1 MSTRP
6 RVFLDIESRVSSG
19 RVFIELYNDLAPKA
33 SENFRCLCVGDQISR
48 KASPA
53 NINTDSGTA
62 SESKKSK
69 KQKQKKFSLKNVRF
83 HRVVAPEFIVQAGED
98 LDGESIYYNAETKS
112 YYFAGENNSA
122 PVNERGI
129 LCMANENGD
138 PDKNTSQ
145 FFITLQNGLGI
156 EGCTVFGRIVR
167 GMEVLEGLE
176 DVIVDEEDRPAKGDE
191 VFIRRSGELEL
202 KNKSRSVEKVNVM
215 IETATNENNNADTD
229 VKPLK
234 QNPAKE
240 NAVENEL
247 NKNATVEKLSKD
259 ETLGAQKGD
268 DSTDKKNLEQSEPTS
283 TKQKSESSEKL
294 RLSFDDKANSR
305 RSRDDFDQNRSSRHE
320 RDERHRYDRDDR
332 SWYNKDERS
341 QYDRDNRRY
350 ERNDRGR
357 YDRYDRGH
365 YSRDDREDRRR
376 RWDDR
381 RLHAPRR
388 DEDRVADKNQP
399 KVIFKGRG
407 SMKYKDREFGRL

>member
-19 RVFIELYNDLAPKA
+19 RVFFELYNDLAPKA

-53 NINTDSGTA
+53 NDNTDSGTA

-112 YYFAGENNSA
+112 YYFPGENNSE
-122 PVNERGI
+122 PVNESGI

-145 FFITLQNGLGI
+145 FFITLQKGLGI
-156 EGCTVFGRIVR
+156 EGCTVFGRVIR

-176 DVIVDEEDRPAKGDE
+176 DVIVDEEDRPVQGDE

-202 KNKSRSVEKVNVM
+202 KKSKSVETANATT
-215 IETATNENNNADTD
+215 ETATNENSNADTD
-229 VKPLK
+229 EKPLIH
-234 QNPAKE
+234 NPSKGD
-240 NAVENEL
+240 AV
-247 NKNATVEKLSKD
+247 KKLTKD
-259 ETLGAQKGD
+259 ETLNAQKSG
-268 DSTDKKNLEQSEPTS
+268 DSTDKSSEQPES
-283 TKQKSESSEKL
+283 TFTEKKSESSENS
-294 RLSFDDKANSR
+294 RPSRDDNATSR
-305 RSRDDFDQNRSSRHE
+305 RSRDDYDQNRSSRRE

-332 SWYNKDERS
+332 SRYNKDDRS
-341 QYDRDNRRY
+341 RYDRDNRGY

-357 YDRYDRGH
+357 YDRCDRAH
-365 YSRDDREDRRR
+365 SSRDEREDRRG

-381 RLHAPRR
+381 RLQAPRKY
-388 DEDRVADKNQP
+388 EDRSEDKSQP

>member
-33 SENFRCLCVGDQISR
+33 SENFRCLCVGDQISL
-48 KASPA
+48 KAPPT
-53 NINTDSGTA
+53 NVNTNSGAA

-112 YYFAGENNSA
+112 YYFAGENNST
-122 PVNERGI
+122 PVNERGL

-176 DVIVDEEDRPAKGDE
+176 DVVVDDEDRPAQGDE

-202 KNKSRSVEKVNVM
+202 KNKSRSVEKANATN
-215 IETATNENNNADTD
+215 ETATNENNNADTGE
-229 VKPLK
+229 KPLE
-234 QNPAKE
+234 QNLANE

-247 NKNATVEKLSKD
+247 NKNVTVEKLSKD
-259 ETLGAQKGD
+259 ETLGEQKSK
-268 DSTDKKNLEQSEPTS
+268 DSTDKKDSEQSEPTS
-283 TKQKSESSEKL
+283 NEQKSKSSENFRPSL
-294 RLSFDDKANSR
+294 DDKETSR
-305 RSRDDFDQNRSSRHE
+305 RNRDDYDQDRSSRRG

-332 SWYNKDERS
+332 SRYNKEEKS
-341 QYDRDNRRY
+341 QYERDNRRY

-357 YDRYDRGH
+357 YDRYDRDH

-376 RWDDR
+376 HWDDR
-381 RLHAPRR
+381 RLQAPRR
-388 DEDRVADKNQP
+388 DEDRPNDKNQP

>member
-19 RVFIELYNDLAPKA
+19 RVFFELYNDLAPKA

-53 NINTDSGTA
+53 NDNTDSGTA

-112 YYFAGENNSA
+112 YYFPGENNSE
-122 PVNERGI
+122 PVNESGI

-145 FFITLQNGLGI
+145 FFITLQKGLGI
-156 EGCTVFGRIVR
+156 EGCTVFGRVIR

-176 DVIVDEEDRPAKGDE
+176 DVIVDEEDRPVQGDE

-202 KNKSRSVEKVNVM
+202 KKSKSVETANATT
-215 IETATNENNNADTD
+215 ETATNENSNADTD
-229 VKPLK
+229 EKPLIH
-234 QNPAKE
+234 NPSKGDA
-240 NAVENEL
+240 
-247 NKNATVEKLSKD
+247 VEKLTKD
-259 ETLGAQKGD
+259 ETLNAQKSG
-268 DSTDKKNLEQSEPTS
+268 DSTDKSSEQPES
-283 TKQKSESSEKL
+283 TFTEKKSESSENS
-294 RLSFDDKANSR
+294 RPSRDDNATSR
-305 RSRDDFDQNRSSRHE
+305 RSRDDYDQNRSSRRE

-332 SWYNKDERS
+332 SRYNKDDRS
-341 QYDRDNRRY
+341 RYDRDNRGY

-357 YDRYDRGH
+357 YDRYDRAH
-365 YSRDDREDRRR
+365 SSRDEREDRRG

-381 RLHAPRR
+381 RLQAPRKY
-388 DEDRVADKNQP
+388 EDRSEDKSQP

>member
-19 RVFIELYNDLAPKA
+19 RVFFELYNDLAPKA

-53 NINTDSGTA
+53 NDNTDSGTA

-112 YYFAGENNSA
+112 YYFPGENNSE
-122 PVNERGI
+122 PVNESGI

-145 FFITLQNGLGI
+145 FFITLQKGLGI
-156 EGCTVFGRIVR
+156 EGCTVFGRVIR

-176 DVIVDEEDRPAKGDE
+176 DVIVDEEDRPVQGDE

-202 KNKSRSVEKVNVM
+202 KKSKSVETANATT
-215 IETATNENNNADTD
+215 ETATNENSNADTD
-229 VKPLK
+229 EKPLIH
-234 QNPAKE
+234 NPSKGD
-240 NAVENEL
+240 AV
-247 NKNATVEKLSKD
+247 KKLTKD
-259 ETLGAQKGD
+259 ETLNAQKSG
-268 DSTDKKNLEQSEPTS
+268 DSTDKSSEQPES
-283 TKQKSESSEKL
+283 TFTEKKSESSENS
-294 RLSFDDKANSR
+294 RPSRDDNATSR
-305 RSRDDFDQNRSSRHE
+305 RSRDDYDQNRSSRRE

-332 SWYNKDERS
+332 SRYNKDDRS
-341 QYDRDNRRY
+341 RYDRDNRGY

-357 YDRYDRGH
+357 YDRYDRAH
-365 YSRDDREDRRR
+365 SSRDEREDRRG

-381 RLHAPRR
+381 RLQAPRKY
-388 DEDRVADKNQP
+388 EDRSEDKSQP

>member
-1 MSTRP
+1 MYTRP

-19 RVFIELYNDLAPKA
+19 RVFFELYNDLAPKA

-53 NINTDSGTA
+53 NDNTDSGTA

-112 YYFAGENNSA
+112 YYFPGENNSE
-122 PVNERGI
+122 PVNESGI

-145 FFITLQNGLGI
+145 FFITLQKGLGI
-156 EGCTVFGRIVR
+156 EGCTVFGRVIR

-176 DVIVDEEDRPAKGDE
+176 DVIVDEEDRPVQGDE

-202 KNKSRSVEKVNVM
+202 KKSKSVETANATT
-215 IETATNENNNADTD
+215 ETATNENSNADTD
-229 VKPLK
+229 EKPLIH
-234 QNPAKE
+234 NPSKGD
-240 NAVENEL
+240 AV
-247 NKNATVEKLSKD
+247 KKLTKD
-259 ETLGAQKGD
+259 ETLNAQKSG
-268 DSTDKKNLEQSEPTS
+268 DSTDKSSEQPES
-283 TKQKSESSEKL
+283 TFTEKKSESSENS
-294 RLSFDDKANSR
+294 RPSRDDNATSR
-305 RSRDDFDQNRSSRHE
+305 RSRDDYDQNRSSRRE

-332 SWYNKDERS
+332 SRYNKDDRS
-341 QYDRDNRRY
+341 RYDRDNRGY

-357 YDRYDRGH
+357 YDRCDRAH
-365 YSRDDREDRRR
+365 SSRDEREDRRG

-381 RLHAPRR
+381 RLQAPRKY
-388 DEDRVADKNQP
+388 EDRSEDKSQP

>member
-6 RVFLDIESRVSSG
+6 RVFLDVESRVSSG
-19 RVFIELYNDLAPKA
+19 RVFFELYNDLAPKA

-53 NINTDSGTA
+53 NDNTDSGTA

-112 YYFAGENNSA
+112 YYFPGENNSE
-122 PVNERGI
+122 PVNESGI

-145 FFITLQNGLGI
+145 FFITLQKGLGI
-156 EGCTVFGRIVR
+156 EGCTVFGRVIR

-176 DVIVDEEDRPAKGDE
+176 DVIVDEEDRPVQGDE

-202 KNKSRSVEKVNVM
+202 KKSKSVETANATT
-215 IETATNENNNADTD
+215 ETATNENSNADTD
-229 VKPLK
+229 EKPLIH
-234 QNPAKE
+234 NPSKGD
-240 NAVENEL
+240 AV
-247 NKNATVEKLSKD
+247 KKLTKD
-259 ETLGAQKGD
+259 ETLNAQKSG
-268 DSTDKKNLEQSEPTS
+268 DSTDKSSEQPES
-283 TKQKSESSEKL
+283 TFTEKKSESSENS
-294 RLSFDDKANSR
+294 RPSRDDNATSR
-305 RSRDDFDQNRSSRHE
+305 RSRDDYDQNRSSRRE

-332 SWYNKDERS
+332 SRYNKDDRS
-341 QYDRDNRRY
+341 RYDRDNRGY

-357 YDRYDRGH
+357 YDRCDRAH
-365 YSRDDREDRRR
+365 SSRDEREDRRG

-381 RLHAPRR
+381 RLQAPRKY
-388 DEDRVADKNQP
+388 EDRSEDKSQP

>member
-19 RVFIELYNDLAPKA
+19 RVFFELYNDLAPKA

-53 NINTDSGTA
+53 NDNTDSGTA

-112 YYFAGENNSA
+112 YYFPGENNSE
-122 PVNERGI
+122 PVNESGI

-145 FFITLQNGLGI
+145 FFITLQKGLGI
-156 EGCTVFGRIVR
+156 EGCTVFGRVIR

-176 DVIVDEEDRPAKGDE
+176 DVIVDEEDRPVQGDE

-202 KNKSRSVEKVNVM
+202 KKSKSVETANATT
-215 IETATNENNNADTD
+215 ETATNENSNADTD
-229 VKPLK
+229 EKPLIH
-234 QNPAKE
+234 NPSKGD
-240 NAVENEL
+240 AVENEL
-247 NKNATVEKLSKD
+247 NTNATVEKLTKD
-259 ETLGAQKGD
+259 ETLNAQKSG
-268 DSTDKKNLEQSEPTS
+268 DSTDKSSEQPES
-283 TKQKSESSEKL
+283 TFTEKKSESSENS
-294 RLSFDDKANSR
+294 RPSRDDKATSR
-305 RSRDDFDQNRSSRHE
+305 RSRDDYDQNRSSRRE

-332 SWYNKDERS
+332 SRYNKDDRS
-341 QYDRDNRRY
+341 RYDRDNRGY

-357 YDRYDRGH
+357 YDRCDRAH
-365 YSRDDREDRRR
+365 SSRDEREDRRG

-381 RLHAPRR
+381 RLQAPRKY
-388 DEDRVADKNQP
+388 EDRSEDKSQP

>member
-19 RVFIELYNDLAPKA
+19 RVFFELYNDLAPKA

-53 NINTDSGTA
+53 NDNTDSGTA

-112 YYFAGENNSA
+112 YYFPGENNSE
-122 PVNERGI
+122 PVNESGI

-145 FFITLQNGLGI
+145 FFITLQKGLGI
-156 EGCTVFGRIVR
+156 EGCNVFGLVIR

-176 DVIVDEEDRPAKGDE
+176 DVIVDEEDRPVQGDE

-202 KNKSRSVEKVNVM
+202 KKSKSVETANATT
-215 IETATNENNNADTD
+215 ETATNENSNADTD
-229 VKPLK
+229 EKPLIH
-234 QNPAKE
+234 NPSKGD
-240 NAVENEL
+240 AV
-247 NKNATVEKLSKD
+247 KKLTKD
-259 ETLGAQKGD
+259 ETLNAQKSG
-268 DSTDKKNLEQSEPTS
+268 DSTDKSSEQPES
-283 TKQKSESSEKL
+283 TFTEKKSESSENS
-294 RLSFDDKANSR
+294 RPSRDDNATSR
-305 RSRDDFDQNRSSRHE
+305 RSRDDYDQNRSSRRE

-332 SWYNKDERS
+332 SRYNKDDRS
-341 QYDRDNRRY
+341 RYDRDNRGY

-357 YDRYDRGH
+357 YDRCDRAH
-365 YSRDDREDRRR
+365 SSRDEREDRRG

-381 RLHAPRR
+381 RLQAPRKY
-388 DEDRVADKNQP
+388 EDRSEDKSQP